1 MVFFF
6 IEALCTAP
14 ATLNSAL
21 LFPPAERAAAVTRD
35 QSRTPPL
42 EPQPPPPQHPFAE
55 KKEVPHPGNKG
66 KHSTAGEAGAGS
78 ATRSVATGTSPSP
91 PPPASCWVS
100 GRCRERES
108 RCGRSEVLCSGTGI
122 TVPLKASELCFYL
135 RDHKRILELHPSEQG
150 GLQTFRRSLILNTT
164 IDPVL

>member
-1 MVFFF
+1 MHGPCYLELSSTFPSSR
-6 IEALCTAP
+6 ASGCGYPRSKPHSAPGTAASPCP
-14 ATLNSAL
+14 A
-21 LFPPAERAAAVTRD
+21 
-35 QSRTPPL
+35 
-42 EPQPPPPQHPFAE
+42 QPPPPQHPFAE

-135 RDHKRILELHPSEQG
+135 RDHKRILEFHPSEQG